1 MKYQLLNP
9 INPNYSTIEQIL
21 TNRHIPYNEVYHYLH
36 STDTDI
42 NEPELLGADVLTD
55 AAAALIKHIKDNDKI
70 LIVVDCDCDGFTS
83 SALLVNYL
91 YDLFPSFVENNI
103 FYFFHEGKEHGLS
116 DCIDYINENDFRLII
131 VPDAG
136 SNDIEYHKLILADG
150 IDLIILDHHIV
161 DRLEE
166 EDSRVILINNQS
178 SNYPNK
184 ELSGVGIVWQF
195 CRFLDKKLNLSNADY
210 YLDLVALGNTGDM
223 MSLTSIETKHLINKG
238 FQPDNIHN
246 PYIYEMWQKNKFK
259 LGEEIASI
267 DAAFYIVPMI
277 NAIQRSGT
285 LEEKILLF
293 NSMLKFR
300 AFEMVDSTKRGH
312 KGELERLVDQA
323 VRTSTNVKNR
333 QTRAQ
338 DAGMEK
344 LEKLIEEQN
353 LMEHKVLLFLLE
365 PNEIDKNIAGLI
377 ANKIA
382 NKYQRPCCILTK
394 VVKTN
399 YVISNEEGDIAG
411 FSGDEPKILDI
422 EYQGSARGYELTGLT
437 NFKDICE
444 ECGAEWAAGHQNAF
458 GLCIKKDNINNFIE
472 TTDLKL
478 ANISNEPVYYV
489 DYIYNGAD
497 VNPQDILTISE
508 LKPLWG
514 KDFDEALV
522 AIKDLKVSKNLIN
535 VYKKTS
541 NTLKITLPNKVSL
554 MKFNATDEEC
564 AALENYEGAY
574 VQIDVVGR
582 CNKNEWLGN
591 VSPQIFIE
599 QYEITGYGKYLF

>member
-36 STDTDI
+36 STDADI

-55 AAAALIKHIKDNDKI
+55 AATALIKHIKDNDKI

-267 DAAFYIVPMI
+267 DAAFYIVPMV

-300 AFEMVDSTKRGH
+300 AFEMIDSTKRGH

-333 QTRAQ
+333 QTRTQ

-399 YVISNEEGDIAG
+399 YIISNEEGDIAG

-522 AIKDLKVSKNLIN
+522 AIKDLKVSKDLIN

>member
-36 STDTDI
+36 STDADI

-55 AAAALIKHIKDNDKI
+55 AATALIKHIKDNDKI

-91 YDLFPSFVENNI
+91 YDLFPSFVESNI

-238 FQPDNIHN
+238 FQPNNIHN

-300 AFEMVDSTKRGH
+300 AFEMIDSTKRGH

-411 FSGDEPKILDI
+411 FSGNEPKILDI

-497 VNPQDILTISE
+497 VNPQDILTISG

-514 KDFDEALV
+514 KNFDEALV
-522 AIKDLKVSKNLIN
+522 AIKDLKVSKDLIN

-591 VSPQIFIE
+591 ISPQIFIE